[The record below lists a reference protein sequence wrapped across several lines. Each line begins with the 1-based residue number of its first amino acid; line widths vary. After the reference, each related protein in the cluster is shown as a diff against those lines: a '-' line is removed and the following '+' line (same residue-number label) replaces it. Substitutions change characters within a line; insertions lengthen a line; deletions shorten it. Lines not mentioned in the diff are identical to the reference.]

1 MKDLFGRNCVKDAW
15 CGLKKI
21 TGMTKIVKPVV
32 VDDVKQHV
40 SELVKFYSRFDIY
53 DFSETCC
60 ETLTYI
66 RQMGCE
72 KVTISV
78 NEVLKSFA
86 KIKVHKACGPD
97 KLSGRVLKLG
107 KNSLAYVFHLIFQR
121 SLDEF
126 YVPTKWK
133 VSEIIPLPKKQQPK
147 ILNDFRPVALT
158 SVAMKCLEKIVK
170 TKLLSFIGTQ
180 QDPLQFA
187 YTKNRSTLDPTIM
200 IAHDVLKFLDVLNSK
215 NKSHFVKIIF
225 IDFSSAFNT
234 IQVHI
239 MLNQLLNLQVNSNIV
254 LWIYSFLS
262 HRQQYVKFCD
272 VLSEI
277 VYTETGAPQG
287 CVLSPLLFTLYT
299 KSCRSSSE
307 SCKVYK
313 YADDT
318 ALVGL
323 CVNNDEEYQKEVKSF
338 VTWCKENYLLL
349 NVQKTKELV
358 IDFRRSHSNLVIEM
372 KL

>member
-1 MKDLFGRNCVKDAW
+1 M
-15 CGLKKI
+15 
-21 TGMTKIVKPVV
+21 
-32 VDDVKQHV
+32 
-40 SELVKFYSRFDIY
+40 
-53 DFSETCC
+53 
-60 ETLTYI
+60 
-66 RQMGCE
+66 
-72 KVTISV
+72 
-78 NEVLKSFA
+78 
-86 KIKVHKACGPD
+86 
-97 KLSGRVLKLG
+97 LKLG

-121 SLDEF
+121 SLDEC

-200 IAHDVLKFLDVLNSK
+200 IAHDVLKFLDVSNSK
-215 NKSHFVKIIF
+215 NKSHFVKILF

-358 IDFRRSHSNLVIEM
+358 IDFRRSPYEHNKLVIDEKAVEKVTEYKYLGTIIDC
-372 KL
+372 KLNFKANVDAIYKKANSRMYFVRKLHNLNVDNTIVQMFYRSVVESVI